1 MDTRIAAAMA
11 LVSVTLALG
20 ACGQIGSAGTGST
33 AVSPGYPAPLS
44 EPRTSLS
51 APAAPHE
58 YGPIPSWRN
67 HPAPGTDAAPALAA
81 DADAAAARTVAA
93 HAARRGR
100 RAA

>member
-1 MDTRIAAAMA
+1 MNTRIAAAMA

-20 ACGQIGSAGTGST
+20 ACGKIDSGRAGSAVLTPS
-33 AVSPGYPAPLS
+33 YPAPLS

-51 APAAPHE
+51 APAAHHD
-58 YGPIPSWRN
+58 YGPIPTWRN

>member
-1 MDTRIAAAMA
+1 MDTCIATKVA
-11 LVSVTLALG
+11 LASVMLALG
-20 ACGQIGSAGTGST
+20 ACGQIGGAGTGST
-33 AVSPGYPAPLS
+33 AVNPGYPAALS

-51 APAAPHE
+51 APAAHHD

-81 DADAAAARTVAA
+81 DADAAAARTAAA
-93 HAARRGR
+93 HAAHRGR